1 MCVFCLLSMPLPPRS
16 SILFWPIYHTI
27 YSQSRLLKNVLDKVS
42 LLPGFWREGL
52 NSFKMAAI
60 TDQELEAE
68 FDQFG
73 VELGDLMVIE
83 KCKLFYLSTS

>member
-1 MCVFCLLSMPLPPRS
+1 
-16 SILFWPIYHTI
+16 
-27 YSQSRLLKNVLDKVS
+27 
-42 LLPGFWREGL
+42 
-52 NSFKMAAI
+52 MATI

-83 KCKLFYLSTS
+83 KCKLFTCLLVDLCSKVKRKHERIYIAQISPCGVILTSCLFVLPVLIIFASC

>member
-1 MCVFCLLSMPLPPRS
+1 
-16 SILFWPIYHTI
+16 
-27 YSQSRLLKNVLDKVS
+27 
-42 LLPGFWREGL
+42 
-52 NSFKMAAI
+52 MATI

-83 KCKLFYLSTS
+83 KCKLFICLVVDLCSKVKHNTNEYILHKFLHVV